1 MNFLH
6 RAVLSAAFAVPG
18 SLFAQANDL
27 GPILLRLPSSARA
40 LAMGNVAVAGRDDD
54 VLFYN
59 PAQLVAARGTSVS
72 AEQFSSTARVGAM
85 SSVIRFNSGG
95 IALGATMA
103 EFDSP
108 LVAYPVARAD
118 LVSGGPVLGSSGSL
132 VLGVAQVIKS
142 VRIGGAA
149 KFVEER
155 IDRNRSS
162 RGVFDIG
169 LGRDFFGYAFG
180 LAVQNIGESFA
191 PTTVP
196 GSEFTRLGSR
206 MPLRT
211 TVGASRGWFTDDFDF
226 TATAAVSTLR
236 DGFVVPAGG
245 AERFDSWL
253 SGYTVAFRA
262 GARRPE
268 KGEGPIT
275 AGAGFTV
282 DRLTLDYALETLSNS
297 RVAHRIGLRIR

>member
-1 MNFLH
+1 M
-6 RAVLSAAFAVPG
+6 
-18 SLFAQANDL
+18 
-27 GPILLRLPSSARA
+27 
-40 LAMGNVAVAGRDDD
+40 
-54 VLFYN
+54 
-59 PAQLVAARGTSVS
+59 
-72 AEQFSSTARVGAM
+72 ST
-85 SSVIRFNSGG
+85 VIRFNTGG
-95 IALGATMA
+95 VAIGATMA

-108 LVAYPVARAD
+108 LAAYPIARAD
-118 LVSGGPVLGSSGSL
+118 LVSGGPVLGSAGSL
-132 VLGVAQVIKS
+132 VVGVAQVVKS
-142 VRIGGAA
+142 IRIGASA
-149 KFVEER
+149 KFVDER
-155 IDRNRSS
+155 VGPTRNS
-162 RGVFDIG
+162 RAVFDVG

-191 PTTVP
+191 PTTPP
-196 GSEFTRLGSR
+196 GSEFIRLGSR

-211 TVGASRGWFTDDFDF
+211 TVGAMRGWNTNTFDF

-245 AERFDSWL
+245 AEMFYSWL
-253 SGYTVAFRA
+253 SGYTVVFRA

-282 DRLTLDYALETLSNS
+282 DRLSLDYAIETLSDS

>member
-1 MNFLH
+1 MNFLQ
-6 RAVLSAAFAVPG
+6 RAVFSAAIAVPAG
-18 SLFAQANDL
+18 LFAQSNDL
-27 GPILLRLPSSARA
+27 GPILLRLPSSTRA

-59 PAQLVAARGTSVS
+59 PAQLVAARGTSLSVG
-72 AEQFSSTARVGAM
+72 QLSSTARSGAL
-85 SSVIRFNSGG
+85 STVIRFNSGG
-95 IALGATMA
+95 VALGATMA

-108 LVAYPVARAD
+108 LAAYPIARAD

-132 VLGVAQVIKS
+132 VVGVAQVIKS
-142 VRIGGAA
+142 LRIGGAA

-155 IDRNRSS
+155 IGSTRSS
-162 RGVFDIG
+162 RAVFDAG

-191 PTTVP
+191 PTTPP
-196 GSEFTRLGSR
+196 GSEFIRLGSR

-211 TVGASRGWFTDDFDF
+211 TLGAMRGWNTTTFDF

-245 AERFDSWL
+245 AEMFYSWL
-253 SGYTVAFRA
+253 SGYTVIVRA

-268 KGEGPIT
+268 KGEGPLT
-275 AGAGFTV
+275 AGAGLTV
-282 DRLTLDYALETLSNS
+282 DRLSLDYAIETLSGS
-297 RVAHRIGLRIR
+297 RVAHRIGLRVR